1 MNLDFVYIPSLI
13 WFYSMMRKNTLI
25 HSLNY
30 FISIFNFYLIFLLHS
45 IERHGITICQ
55 NSSHSK
61 IFSNDC
67 LNHET
72 YTFYIILHFAENI
85 YFEETTAL
93 GYTKYDAT
101 LKAHN
106 LRMWFEFKLWF
117 LFATYLF
124 VLKHFTFMLQSHHP
138 SLNFL
143 EQLENILIK
152 AEYHRF
158 WI

>member
-1 MNLDFVYIPSLI
+1 
-13 WFYSMMRKNTLI
+13 MRKNTLI

-30 FISIFNFYLIFLLHS
+30 FISIFNFYSIFLLHS
-45 IERHGITICQ
+45 IKRTIWYH
-55 NSSHSK
+55 NMSEFFAFKNFFKWLFESW
-61 IFSNDC
+61 N
-67 LNHET
+67 L
-72 YTFYIILHFAENI
+72 YILHYSTLCRKYI
-85 YFEETTAL
+85 FEETTAL

-124 VLKHFTFMLQSHHP
+124 VLKHFTFILQSHHP

-158 WI
+158 WIWHAILSSHSYD